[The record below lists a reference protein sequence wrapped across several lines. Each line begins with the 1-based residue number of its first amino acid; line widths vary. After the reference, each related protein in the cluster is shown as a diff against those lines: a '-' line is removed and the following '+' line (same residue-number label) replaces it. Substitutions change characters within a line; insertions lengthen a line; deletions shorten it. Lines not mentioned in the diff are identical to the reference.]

1 MYQSPSQD
9 CFYYTLKVLVCCVFI
24 FVYANSNFY
33 LIVKIVWSCYLKM
46 IHFIF
51 YLMCI
56 CACLHVWLHRLCD
69 WCLWGSKKDTGSSGN
84 GVTDGCS
91 TQVETWTWVSRK
103 TSVRWNWCA
112 ISQLLFP
119 SWFLPFRSQQ
129 CIVYNAWVCMLS
141 MFLLLICTFINS
153 DHIDHKW
160 FIFILLCL
168 LSLDL
173 VPNMGCILENVP

>member
-1 MYQSPSQD
+1 MVLLFKNDS
-9 CFYYTLKVLVCCVFI
+9 FYFLSY
-24 FVYANSNFY
+24 VYLCLF
-33 LIVKIVWSCYLKM
+33 
-46 IHFIF
+46 
-51 YLMCI
+51 
-56 CACLHVWLHRLCD
+56 ACMTVHHLSG
-69 WCLWGSKKDTGSSGN
+69 WCLWGSKKDTGSPGT
-84 GVTDGCS
+84 GLTDGCS
-91 TQVETWTWVSRK
+91 TQVETWIWVFHK

-129 CIVYNAWVCMLS
+129 RIVYNAWVSMFS

-160 FIFILLCL
+160 FIFILLYL